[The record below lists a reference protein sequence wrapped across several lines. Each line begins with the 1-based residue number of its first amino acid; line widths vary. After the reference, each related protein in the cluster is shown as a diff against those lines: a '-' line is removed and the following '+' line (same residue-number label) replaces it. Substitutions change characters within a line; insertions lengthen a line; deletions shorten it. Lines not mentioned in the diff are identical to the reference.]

1 MVSNSASYLSVAKGA
16 TSETLSAEV
25 SAGAD
30 SPDLLALLGQIEN
43 QLYHSE
49 VYRRCLKSLRGML
62 GETASNAQ
70 MLFKAIGREAIRLA
84 LHELNQ
90 YYANA
95 EAGDRESSQ
104 PAIADRPAPSP
115 APQTWVALEEEPS
128 TTAVAPQTTRVVP
141 STMPDILGS
150 KPQKRLSKTELATQQ
165 AEQERQECLR
175 SIGEQLRKAR
185 QARSLSLAQLH
196 SQTLI
201 PPHQLEALELGRVEQ
216 LPEDVYVRGFI
227 RRISAVLGV
236 DGQQLLATLPA
247 PDPVRSAIPS
257 WYHPPT
263 THQSGFYLNTVH
275 LYLGYSA
282 LIAGAVGGLAWLSNQ
297 TAPDVGYEAEPIVPT
312 DTANPNA
319 QRDSGSKPGLRASQS
334 GGIAGSDLAPPEMLP
349 SF

>member
-16 TSETLSAEV
+16 TLEALSAEV

-84 LHELNQ
+84 LHEFTQ
-90 YYANA
+90 QYANA
-95 EAGDRESSQ
+95 EVGDRGSSQ
-104 PAIADRPAPSP
+104 PAIADRPAPP
-115 APQTWVALEEEPS
+115 PTWVAIEEEPS
-128 TTAVAPQTTRVVP
+128 TAVVAPQTTRVVP

-150 KPQKRLSKTELATQQ
+150 KPQKRLSKTELAVQQ
-165 AEQERQECLR
+165 AEQERQDCLR
-175 SIGEQLRKAR
+175 LIGEQLRKAR

-236 DGQQLLATLPA
+236 DGQQLLADLPA

-312 DTANPNA
+312 ETANPNT